1 VLRPGARDVSVFGPP
16 VAGQLARL
24 AAVLAGAATAGRRIG
39 LVTGVHIAWAP
50 RPAAETDGPVGTAVL
65 ARALTLLGGEPVVL
79 TDAWCGSVVDACLLA
94 AGCGPAVVLPGT
106 ATEDDVRSAV
116 AALDLRALVA
126 VERLGPNRSGRV
138 LTMRA
143 VDITASTAPLHV
155 AFALPGLPTGAVGD
169 GGNEIG
175 MGNVPLHL
183 VAGAV
188 PHGAEIACRT
198 RVDALVVAGTS
209 NWGCYGLVAA
219 LARAVPDRADALL
232 ALLTPDLD
240 TALLAAASAAGGI
253 DGVTGEP
260 GLSVDGIAVAAYA
273 DLFPAL
279 ARLGSGPWQTTP
291 APRPHPWP
299 SGSGPAACG

>member
-1 VLRPGARDVSVFGPP
+1 M
-16 VAGQLARL
+16 
-24 AAVLAGAATAGRRIG
+24 AGAATAGRRIG

-65 ARALTLLGGEPVVL
+65 ARALALLGGVPVVL
-79 TDAWCGSVVDACLLA
+79 TDAWCGPVVDACLAA

-106 ATEDDVRSAV
+106 ATEDDVRTAV
-116 AALDLRALVA
+116 AALDPAALVA

-155 AFALPGLPTGAVGD
+155 AFDLPGLATGAVGD

-175 MGNVPLHL
+175 MGNVPLEV

-188 PHGAEIACRT
+188 RHGAEIACRT
-198 RVDALVVAGTS
+198 AVGSLVVAGTS

-219 LARAVPDRADALL
+219 LARAVPDRAGALL

-260 GLSVDGIAVAAYA
+260 GLSVDGVAVADYA
-273 DLFPAL
+273 DLFDDL
-279 ARLGSGPWQTTP
+279 VRLGSGAWQTDRAPTP
-291 APRPHPWP
+291 HRSP
-299 SGSGPAACG
+299 SGCGPAACG